1 LWCQHNLVLLTII
14 YLIKK
19 NKICIKYDKNKDNT
33 SISKTIIEKMT
44 NEKLKD
50 HKKRKKHN
58 LKKNHLQLM
67 MKIKTLLIIRMKY

>member
-1 LWCQHNLVLLTII
+1 LLTTI
-14 YLIKK
+14 YFIKK
-19 NKICIKYDKNKDNT
+19 NKIFIKYDKNKDNT

-44 NEKLKD
+44 NEKFKD
-50 HKKRKKHN
+50 HKKGKKHN